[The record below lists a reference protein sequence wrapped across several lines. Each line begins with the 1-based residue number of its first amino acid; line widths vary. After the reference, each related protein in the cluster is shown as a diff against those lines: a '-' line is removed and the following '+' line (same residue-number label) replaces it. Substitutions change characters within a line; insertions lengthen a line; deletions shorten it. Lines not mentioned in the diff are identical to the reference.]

1 MFLENLSTQA
11 HRYVNSDPH
20 HCFSPHKYADAAD
33 REQYHK
39 QKRKTHS
46 QNSRDKKSMSS
57 KVVSSAQQSLY
68 LSTKLNKK
76 PIPHRISAISFSS
89 KVSKSKIS
97 SRARRPARVVSF
109 YAPPSETAET
119 LYEVLGIAENGS
131 TMSDIKRAYKQMARK
146 YHPDVSPPERV
157 DEYTRRFI
165 LVHEAYETLSD
176 PNSRASYDRGLAT
189 GFGFAYGKSG
199 PRNQEMK
206 GKEEW
211 KSRWES
217 QLDALKRM
225 GGNRNSCGRTTWGS
239 RMRNQT

>member
-1 MFLENLSTQA
+1 
-11 HRYVNSDPH
+11 
-20 HCFSPHKYADAAD
+20 
-33 REQYHK
+33 
-39 QKRKTHS
+39 
-46 QNSRDKKSMSS
+46 MSS
-57 KVVSSAQQSLY
+57 KVVSSTQQQSLY
-68 LSTKLNKK
+68 SSWKLQKK
-76 PIPHRISAISFSS
+76 AIPDRVSAISFSS
-89 KVSKSKIS
+89 KISTSKIS

-109 YAPPSETAET
+109 YAPSAETAET

-176 PNSRASYDRGLAT
+176 PNSRASYDRDLAT

-217 QLDALKRM
+217 QLDELKRR
-225 GGNRNSCGRTTWGS
+225 GGDRNSRGRMSWGS
-239 RMRNQT
+239 RMRTQT